1 MGIGPGAL
9 LALQC
14 VLLMGSHASPA
25 VSAPQACPD
34 RERVPEHLRPQNC
47 ALASALLSGL
57 SRSAEFHR
65 LSDRIAELNG
75 AVFIQPGTIVQPA
88 ENRILRGAL
97 LHRMTMVGGRRALFI
112 IVSADRDDDTL
123 ITLAHEF
130 QHVIEV
136 LQSDASTESEIDAL
150 FLRIGTSVG
159 TITRET
165 GEAVLAGH
173 RVAQEL
179 ARNRNRHSPDG
190 R

>member
-1 MGIGPGAL
+1 MGFGPGAL
-9 LALQC
+9 LAFQC
-14 VLLMGSHASPA
+14 VFLLGSPASQA
-25 VSAPQACPD
+25 VSAPPACPE
-34 RERVPEHLRPQNC
+34 RERVPDHLRPQNC

-57 SRSAEFHR
+57 SRSAEFQR

-97 LHRMTMVGGRRALFI
+97 LHRMAMIGGRRALFI
-112 IVSADRDDDTL
+112 IVSPDRDDNTL

-136 LQSDASTESEIDAL
+136 LQSNASTDSEIDAL

-159 TITRET
+159 TTTRET

-179 ARNRNRHSPDG
+179 ARKHAR
-190 R
+190 